1 MYRQALLALILLGC
15 SAGTAVKPAPSP
27 PQPAYAY
34 QGAEIS
40 YTPGQESRCRA
51 FGCFGGFDHPKLAS
65 FEERFVKDVPRN
77 LEGLVQVVRRDG
89 DMQKRMSAIQ
99 LLGYASGR
107 EQLVAL
113 LLPFVRD
120 KQEGVRNET
129 LRMLGDAQHHA
140 QTVVLPL
147 ETILD
152 AMWMPRETD
161 RNKSTWALVRIVE
174 VEGPAHARE
183 IAQKSG
189 DVLVSMVGM
198 SQDIDATPARL
209 LLEAISGERHGNDRG
224 AWRQW
229 VEKTGGRPV
238 RPLAGN

>member
-1 MYRQALLALILLGC
+1 MFLEYDDIYYGLGHTHLTAGPAVLDRYEECRTNHELICQLAQRLGALQ
-15 SAGTAVKPAPSP
+15 PS
-27 PQPAYAY
+27 
-34 QGAEIS
+34 
-40 YTPGQESRCRA
+40 
-51 FGCFGGFDHPKLAS
+51 F
-65 FEERFVKDVPRN
+65 
-77 LEGLVQVVRRDG
+77 
-89 DMQKRMSAIQ
+89 RMSAIE
-99 LLGYASGR
+99 LLGYAPGR
-107 EQLVAL
+107 KQLVAL